1 MGRGRI
7 AWNVYGRP
15 KSSLYLIV
23 MTSEG
28 VMLLAEY
35 RDCKYINYTPGYPH
49 EEIKG
54 VTSFINDEKL
64 YDAIRGVYA
73 NHKPAQAGGE
83 ARP

>member
-1 MGRGRI
+1 MGRGLI

-35 RDCKYINYTPGYPH
+35 RDGKYINYTPGYPH

-73 NHKPAQAGGE
+73 DHKPAPAQGQE
-83 ARP
+83 